1 MLFLQ
6 LQFQADWICLLANT
20 NSDKPAH
27 LSKSLIC
34 VPMDLK
40 GINLAKRIDKMGMR
54 CSDTA
59 IINFDDVRVPAKNII
74 GEEGFGFTY
83 QMLQFQQERLACA
96 ALSLVPLERCITDTI
111 EYTRNR
117 MAFGQPLLNNQVC
130 IYLDNQISHYLI
142 YLISCWQV
150 KGKFGQQNLL
160 VKKICFKVPKYKKKK
175 YI

>member
-1 MLFLQ
+1 
-6 LQFQADWICLLANT
+6 
-20 NSDKPAH
+20 
-27 LSKSLIC
+27 
-34 VPMDLK
+34 MDLK

-130 IYLDNQISHYLI
+130 IYLDNQIS
-142 YLISCWQV
+142 QV
-150 KGKFGQQNLL
+150 NMAS
-160 VKKICFKVPKYKKKK
+160 
-175 YI
+175 

>member
-130 IYLDNQISHYLI
+130 IYLDNQIS
-142 YLISCWQV
+142 QV
-150 KGKFGQQNLL
+150 NMAS
-160 VKKICFKVPKYKKKK
+160 
-175 YI
+175 